1 MTTKTDELRE
11 LFSRLTTETT
21 FTEHQQRDDRPSTR
35 QRRQNLDD
43 ALRHVVAEMRAEYGF
58 RTSLDDDELAA
69 VVRGFYTG
77 QSDADVAADLD
88 VATDVVRRA
97 RVHLQLLRE
106 SDDAGIDLRALD
118 RLLDDGHTV
127 EECAIDLDASETAVD
142 RARQALDARHE
153 AQRRGYHY
161 QLAFE
166 SLLDDAGLTT
176 DVAESRRQDRD
187 AFADVFD

>member
-1 MTTKTDELRE
+1 MSTKTDELRE

-21 FTEHQQRDDRPSTR
+21 FTERQHRDDRARPDERRLDTAL
-35 QRRQNLDD
+35 QR
-43 ALRHVVAEMRAEYGF
+43 VVAEMREEYGF
-58 RTSLDDDELAA
+58 RTSLDDDALAT

-77 QSDADVAADLD
+77 ASDPVIADDLG
-88 VATDVVRRA
+88 VTTGVVTRA

-106 SDDAGIDLRALD
+106 TDGDGLDLRALS
-118 RLLDDGHTV
+118 RLLEAGHTV
-127 EECAIDLDASETAVD
+127 EACALDLDASEAAVD
-142 RARQALDARHE
+142 RARQVLDARHE

-166 SLLDDAGLTT
+166 SLLDDAGVPI

-187 AFADVFD
+187 AFADVLD

>member
-1 MTTKTDELRE
+1 MSTKTDELRE
-11 LFSRLTTETT
+11 LFSRLTSETT
-21 FTEHQQRDDRPSTR
+21 FTEHQQRDDRVIVRERKRS
-35 QRRQNLDD
+35 LED
-43 ALRHVVAEMRAEYGF
+43 ALRDAVAEMRDEYGF
-58 RTSLDDDELAA
+58 RTSLDDDALAA

-77 QSDADVAADLD
+77 LSDADIASD
-88 VATDVVRRA
+88 VGVSTDVVRRA

-106 SDDAGIDLRALD
+106 SDGEGIDLRALD

-127 EECAIDLDASETAVD
+127 EECAIELDASEAAVD